1 MPEGKVTIT
10 ISVSFDES
18 VNGVKKGSSFKSTV
32 NFETLEGLHEKTD
45 VEKSEL
51 RAFPKKKKTP
61 FKEYVQEIKKN
72 LRRTKF

>member
-1 MPEGKVTIT
+1 MDEMLKRGDFPNRTEIT
-10 ISVSFDES
+10 RES
-18 VNGVKKGSSFKSTV
+18 I
-32 NFETLEGLHEKTD
+32 LELITN
-45 VEKSEL
+45 EKSEL